1 MKIKRFNR
9 RKAVNLLINTFQ
21 LILVFGFCYVILKPI
36 VQYVFYAFMSP
47 EDFNDFTVSNIPKNW
62 SFYNWR
68 KAAELMDLIGMTGF
82 RSLFLSVTVAL
93 LQMISSIIIGYGLA
107 RFEFKGKKIL
117 IVMLFAVMLVP
128 PSVLQLSQYFQFR
141 FFGIDSISLNFIN
154 TLFPNYILSACGL
167 GLKQALYIFL
177 MRSMFMQLPN
187 DLENA
192 AYIDGATIFKTFIS
206 VMVPNARSL
215 MITVFLFSFCWTWTD
230 VTYATAFYPN
240 LSLLSNQLVLIGG
253 KLHAA
258 GGNEGTVVYGG
269 MLLMMIPML
278 ILMAFCQKHIV
289 KSIAMSGLAN

>member
-1 MKIKRFNR
+1 
-9 RKAVNLLINTFQ
+9 
-21 LILVFGFCYVILKPI
+21 
-36 VQYVFYAFMSP
+36 
-47 EDFNDFTVSNIPKNW
+47 
-62 SFYNWR
+62 
-68 KAAELMDLIGMTGF
+68 
-82 RSLFLSVTVAL
+82 
-93 LQMISSIIIGYGLA
+93 
-107 RFEFKGKKIL
+107 
-117 IVMLFAVMLVP
+117 MLFAVMLVP